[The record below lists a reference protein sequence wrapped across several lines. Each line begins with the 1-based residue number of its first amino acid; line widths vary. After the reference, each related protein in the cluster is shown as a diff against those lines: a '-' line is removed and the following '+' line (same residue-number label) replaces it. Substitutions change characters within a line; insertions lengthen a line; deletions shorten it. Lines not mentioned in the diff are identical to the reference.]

1 MRRMSGSIATVDQEN
16 DLTYVKGYMLLIGAI
31 LFVVWELYALLF
43 SKLMP
48 YTGNWFLDA
57 IKDDLYYTPLLTGM
71 IMFSVF
77 FVIVNWMALKFFRH
91 N

>member
-1 MRRMSGSIATVDQEN
+1 MRRMSGSIPTVDQEN

-48 YTGNWFLDA
+48 HTGNWFLDA
-57 IKDDLYYTPLLTGM
+57 IKDVCVPFLSPSFRSL
-71 IMFSVF
+71 
-77 FVIVNWMALKFFRH
+77 FVTRKKCSEDSL
-91 N
+91 